1 MTTNPVVYFIEAPV
15 AALTDLAW
23 ISVLLAALVATWWA
37 GGRNALYLSDQYQ
50 NGWLYL
56 VPLGYAVRVVGILLI
71 LAIDLWLFAGIVHVL
86 V

>member
-1 MTTNPVVYFIEAPV
+1 MTTNPVIHLIEAPV

-23 ISVLLAALVATWWA
+23 VCVLLAALVATWWA

-56 VPLGYAVRVVGILLI
+56 VPLGYAARVVGMLLI
-71 LAIDLWLFAGIVHVL
+71 LAFDLWLVAGILAVL
-86 V
+86 L